1 MFRVVL
7 VRIYTLSKAFADYV
21 LVCAVIHSLGRTE
34 DHARVLVILWKLNK
48 SSIFPLSIWY

>member
-34 DHARVLVILWKLNK
+34 DHARVLVILWKLKNH
-48 SSIFPLSIWY
+48 PVLL

>member
-21 LVCAVIHSLGRTE
+21 LFCAVIHSLGRTE
-34 DHARVLVILWKLNK
+34 DHARVLVIPWKLK
-48 SSIFPLSIWY
+48 SHPVFL